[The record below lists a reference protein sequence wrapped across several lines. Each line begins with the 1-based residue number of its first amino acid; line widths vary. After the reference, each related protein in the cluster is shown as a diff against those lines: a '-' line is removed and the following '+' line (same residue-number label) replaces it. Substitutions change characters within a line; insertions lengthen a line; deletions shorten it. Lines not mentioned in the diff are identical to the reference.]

1 MILDVRTIG
10 IFSAFTPLV
19 LAIIMLIYW
28 KERKVYA
35 GFGRWILAI
44 FGLSVGYTLISL
56 PSNYSAILSIV
67 VGNSL
72 IVYCMI
78 LIYEG
83 IEKFYGRPSFYVF
96 NYLLLVIHI
105 LLVFLFTSILPNVN
119 ARLAVSSAAVL
130 ILIILAG
137 SRLFRAAIPGLR
149 RTSRAAGYVFF
160 ITALFPF
167 VRMIGSIEMNSRMN
181 FISDVLNSWFSVVF
195 IISIVT
201 WTFYFFFL
209 NSARLELDL
218 EAARAELDLISRT
231 DPLTNLYNRRHF
243 DEQAELELQR
253 AKRSGFTNSI
263 LLLDIDGFKEI
274 NDVNGH
280 DVGDAVLISLAAVL
294 RSELRSFDLVARY
307 GGDEFIIMLTDTNTD
322 EAFSI
327 AERIRKRVSLT
338 PFVVGTRIFNIN
350 LSLGIA
356 TLGTLDADVRS
367 LLKRGDDALY
377 RAKEQGRNCVVT
389 A

>member
-1 MILDVRTIG
+1 LILDVRTIG

-28 KERKVYA
+28 KERKVYG
-35 GFGRWILAI
+35 GFGHWILAT
-44 FGLSVGYTLISL
+44 FGLSVGYALISF
-56 PSNYSAILSIV
+56 PAVFSKFLSV
-67 VGNSL
+67 VLGNVL

-83 IEKFYGRPSFYVF
+83 IEKFYGRQPFYAF
-96 NYLLLVIHI
+96 SYII
-105 LLVFLFTSILPNVN
+105 LGIYAVLQSLFTYIDPNVN
-119 ARLAVSSAAVL
+119 ARVALSSAAIF

-137 SRLFRAAIPGLR
+137 RRLFIVPIPELR
-149 RTSRAAGYVFF
+149 RTSHAAGVVFF

-167 VRMIGSIEMNSRMN
+167 VRAITSIEMNPRMN
-181 FISDVLNSWFSVVF
+181 FITDVLNSWFSVVF

-201 WTFYFFFL
+201 WVFYFFFL

-243 DEQAELELQR
+243 DEQAELEIQR

-280 DVGDAVLISLAAVL
+280 DVGDAVLISLANVL

-338 PFVVGTRIFNIN
+338 PFVVGTRIFNIS

-356 TLGTLDADVRS
+356 ALHALDTDLRS

-377 RAKEQGRNCVVT
+377 RAKEQGRNCVVI

>member
-1 MILDVRTIG
+1 
-10 IFSAFTPLV
+10 
-19 LAIIMLIYW
+19 
-28 KERKVYA
+28 
-35 GFGRWILAI
+35 
-44 FGLSVGYTLISL
+44 
-56 PSNYSAILSIV
+56 
-67 VGNSL
+67 
-72 IVYCMI
+72 
-78 LIYEG
+78 
-83 IEKFYGRPSFYVF
+83 
-96 NYLLLVIHI
+96 
-105 LLVFLFTSILPNVN
+105 
-119 ARLAVSSAAVL
+119 
-130 ILIILAG
+130 
-137 SRLFRAAIPGLR
+137 
-149 RTSRAAGYVFF
+149 
-160 ITALFPF
+160 
-167 VRMIGSIEMNSRMN
+167 MIGSIEMNSRMN

-338 PFVVGTRIFNIN
+338 PFVVGTRIFNIT